1 MLDSPADAARQAPT
15 VFSIPGTDPF
25 LETLYEA
32 LCSGRLIADWDPDDP
47 LSWSDLTILLPT
59 RRAGRVFRDLFL
71 ERSGSASVILPRIRP
86 IGDVD
91 EDLPSLEAD
100 DASPDIA
107 PAISNFD
114 RHLGLTKLVM
124 RWTKA
129 LRGPNPHTTG
139 PIRVP
144 ASPADAAWLAHDLA
158 ALMDQVATEEVEWSG
173 LSDLVPD
180 DHAGYWQLTLAF
192 LQIAT
197 NAWPDYLKERGLLA
211 QAERRSL
218 LIDRDSHRLMTQA
231 NNKPI
236 IAAGSTGSIPATAR
250 LLKTI
255 AHLPG
260 GAVILPDLPAWID
273 DETWHAIGSASGSD
287 AAPSHPLYGL
297 KHLIEEIGVQRTN
310 IETLSSTKDTQ
321 TLSRHKAIVEV
332 FRPAQVT
339 DRWRDLQEGPDMRNP
354 LATIDLVEAPGD
366 HEEALAIAML
376 LREFRQSGTGQA
388 ALVTPDRRLAR
399 RVAQALRRWNI
410 EVDDSAGEPLTQT
423 PAGVLLRLVCETALS
438 GFDPIV
444 LLSLLKHPLARFSRT
459 AGFVRNTA
467 RALEIG
473 VLRGPLPA
481 PGPDGLRAAIES
493 IRRQEREN
501 RNSADQNNSGKKHFA
516 PYHRRYVGE
525 AEWQDILELLDLID
539 AAFKPLT
546 EFHASRGPQDVS
558 VILQMHVET
567 LRAVV
572 RDEDDNEDTFF
583 SRPDGSV
590 LLASLA
596 GLLSSQESDIALTGA
611 DYPDFLDSLL
621 AGIPVRPNRV
631 TDPMLQIWGPLEARL
646 QSPDLTILGGLNEG
660 VWPALAET
668 DPWLSRPMRIGM
680 GLQPPERRIGL
691 SAHDFM
697 QGLSGNRVVV
707 TRSERTDGAPTV
719 PSRWLQR
726 LRPVVGGDAFA
737 AMQRRGARILDW
749 AVRLDEA
756 GVPQEPAPR
765 PNPKPPVSAR
775 PGGLSVTE
783 VETLIRDPYAY
794 YARRVLRL
802 EPVAAIGS
810 EPDFAER
817 GTLIHEILG
826 TFAQAWSGSHD
837 AEALRKLLAIGT
849 AEFAQ
854 LDAFPAL
861 KTIWWSRFVKL
872 ASSYIEW
879 ENARDAVI
887 ATRLAEIDA
896 DTNVALDTGQAKLR
910 ARADRI
916 DLRRD
921 GGLEIVDFKTGGIP
935 TAKQVNAGF
944 APQLPLEGA
953 LIQRGGFADV
963 AKVLPAGAAP
973 AVAAMDYVQLKVSG
987 DGILQRSA
995 IPKDSDAESVIG
1007 ASWSNLTA
1015 LLNRYRDPA
1024 QGYLSRAYPLRSADH
1039 TGRYDHLARVAEW
1052 SLHDA
1057 EDDA

>member
-1 MLDSPADAARQAPT
+1 MPDSQAHARRRAPRL
-15 VFSIPGTDPF
+15 FSIPGTDPF
-25 LETLYEA
+25 LETLYDA
-32 LCSGRLIADWDPDDP
+32 LRSGRLIADWDPQDP
-47 LSWSDLTILLPT
+47 LAWADLTILLPT
-59 RRAGRVFRDLFL
+59 RRAGRAFRDLFL
-71 ERSGSASVILPRIRP
+71 ERSGSGSVILPRIRP

-91 EDLPSLEAD
+91 EDLPPLETD
-100 DASPDIA
+100 DTDPEIA

-124 RWTKA
+124 QWTRA

-144 ASPADAAWLAHDLA
+144 ASPADAAWLARDLA

-173 LSDLVPD
+173 LSHLVPD

-197 NAWPDYLKERGLLA
+197 NAWPDYLKERGFLA

-218 LIDRDSHRLMTQA
+218 LIDRDSRRLEAGTS
-231 NNKPI
+231 NKPI

-255 AHLPG
+255 AHLPH
-260 GAVILPDLPAWID
+260 GAVVLPGLAPWID
-273 DETWHAIGSASGSD
+273 EETWYAIGSAPGS
-287 AAPSHPLYGL
+287 ASAPSHPLYGL
-297 KHLIEEIGVQRTN
+297 KHLIEEIGVERTAV
-310 IETLSSTKDTQ
+310 ETLSRDAHSQ
-321 TLSRHKAIVEV
+321 TLSRQQAIVEV

-339 DRWRDLQEGPDMRNP
+339 DRWRDLQDNPDQRNP
-354 LATIDLVEAPGD
+354 LATIDLVEAPAD

-376 LREFRQSGTGQA
+376 LREFRETGMGQA

-410 EVDDSAGEPLTQT
+410 EVDDSAGEPLIQT
-423 PAGVLLRLVCETALS
+423 PAGVLMRLVSETALS

-444 LLSLLKHPLARFSRT
+444 LLSLLKHPLTRLSRS

-473 VLRGPLPA
+473 VLRGPLPG
-481 PGPDGLRAAIES
+481 PGPDGLRSAIET
-493 IRRQEREN
+493 IRNQESEN
-501 RNSADQNNSGKKHFA
+501 RKNSGKKHFG

-525 AEWQDILELLDLID
+525 PEWRDIQELLDLIE
-539 AAFKPLT
+539 AAFKPLAD
-546 EFHASRGPQDVS
+546 FHASREAQDVS
-558 VILQMHVET
+558 AILQMHVEA
-567 LRAVV
+567 LRTVV
-572 RDEDDNEDTFF
+572 RDDDEQEDGFF
-583 SRPDGSV
+583 SRPDGAV

-596 GLLSSQESDIALTGA
+596 GLLSSQESDIALTA
-611 DYPDFLDSLL
+611 AEYPDFLESLL
-621 AGIPVRPNRV
+621 AGLPVRPNRT
-631 TDPMLQIWGPLEARL
+631 TDPILQIWGPLEARL

-660 VWPALAET
+660 TWPALAET
-668 DPWLSRPMRIGM
+668 DPWLSRPMRTGM

-697 QGLSGNRVVV
+697 QGLSGDRVVV

-726 LRPVVGGDAFA
+726 LRPVVGEAAFS
-737 AMQRRGARILDW
+737 AMQERGARVLDW
-749 AVRLDEA
+749 AMRLDRTTD
-756 GVPQEPAPR
+756 PQGPAPR

-775 PGGLSVTE
+775 PGGLSITE

-802 EPVAAIGS
+802 EPVAPIGS

-826 TFAQAWSGSHD
+826 TFTQVWSGAHDAQA
-837 AEALRKLLAIGT
+837 LRRLLEIGK

-861 KTIWWSRFVKL
+861 KTIWWSRFLKL
-872 ASSYIEW
+872 ASAYIEW
-879 ENARDAVI
+879 EKLRDPHI

-896 DTNVALDTGQAKLR
+896 DADVVLDTGTAKLR

-916 DLRRD
+916 DRRRD
-921 GGLEIVDFKTGGIP
+921 GTLEIVDFKTGGVP

-953 LIQRGGFADV
+953 LIQRGGFADL
-963 AKVLPAGAAP
+963 ARTLPAGTVP
-973 AVAAMDYVQLKVSG
+973 AVTAMDYVQLKVSG

-995 IPKDSDAESVIG
+995 IPRDSGADAVMT
-1007 ASWSNLTA
+1007 ASWANLTA
-1015 LLNRYRDPA
+1015 LLNRYRDPE

-1039 TGRYDHLARVAEW
+1039 SGRYDHLARVAEW
-1052 SLHDA
+1052 SLHDEG
-1057 EDDA
+1057 EDE

>member
-1 MLDSPADAARQAPT
+1 MPDSQADAARHAPT
-15 VFSIPGTDPF
+15 LFSIPGTDPF

-32 LCSGRLIADWDPDDP
+32 LCSGHLIADWDPQDP
-47 LSWSDLTILLPT
+47 LAWSDLTILLPT
-59 RRAGRVFRDLFL
+59 RRAGRAFRDLFL
-71 ERSGSASVILPRIRP
+71 ERSGSGSVILPRIRP

-91 EDLPSLEAD
+91 EDLPLLETD
-100 DASPDIA
+100 DTNPDIA

-124 RWTKA
+124 HWTKA

-144 ASPADAAWLAHDLA
+144 ASPADAAWLARDLA

-173 LSDLVPD
+173 LSTLVPD

-197 NAWPDYLKERGLLA
+197 NAWPGYLKERGLLA

-218 LIDRDSHRLMTQA
+218 LIDRDSRRLKTQTS
-231 NNKPI
+231 NKPI
-236 IAAGSTGSIPATAR
+236 IAAGSTGSIPATTR

-255 AHLPG
+255 AHLPYG
-260 GAVILPDLPAWID
+260 VVVLPGLPSWID
-273 DETWHAIGSASGSD
+273 DETWNAIGSTTGSD
-287 AAPSHPLYGL
+287 SAPSHPLYGL
-297 KHLIEEIGVQRTN
+297 KHLIEEIGVERTA
-310 IETLSSTKDTQ
+310 IKTLSRDKDTQ
-321 TLSRHKAIVEV
+321 ILSRQQAIVEV

-339 DRWRDLQEGPDMRNP
+339 DRWRDLVESPDNRNP

-376 LREFRQSGTGQA
+376 LREFRESGTGQA
-388 ALVTPDRRLAR
+388 ALITPDRRLAR

-423 PAGVLLRLVCETALS
+423 PAGVLMRLVSETALS

-444 LLSLLKHPLARFSRT
+444 LLSLLKHPLVRLSRS

-473 VLRGPLPA
+473 VLRGPLPG
-481 PGPDGLRAAIES
+481 PGPDGLRTAIDT
-493 IRRQEREN
+493 IRREEREN
-501 RNSADQNNSGKKHFA
+501 RESPGKRHFA

-525 AEWQDILELLDLID
+525 PEWQDILQLLDLIE

-546 EFHASRGPQDVS
+546 DFHASREPRTVS
-558 VILQMHVET
+558 AILLMHVEA

-572 RDEDDNEDTFF
+572 RDEDEKEDGFF

-596 GLLSSQESDIALTGA
+596 GLLSSQESDIALTAA
-611 DYPDFLDSLL
+611 DYPDFLESLL
-621 AGIPVRPNRV
+621 AGLPVRPNRA

-660 VWPALAET
+660 IWPALAET
-668 DPWLSRPMRIGM
+668 DPWLSRPMRTGM

-737 AMQRRGARILDW
+737 AMQQRGACVLDW
-749 AVRLDEA
+749 AMRLDQA
-756 GVPQEPAPR
+756 ADPQGPAPR

-802 EPVAAIGS
+802 EPVAPIGS

-826 TFAQAWSGSHD
+826 TFTQAWSGAHD
-837 AEALRKLLAIGT
+837 AQALQKLLAIGR
-849 AEFAQ
+849 AEFSQ

-861 KTIWWSRFVKL
+861 KTIWWSRFLKL
-872 ASSYIEW
+872 ASAYIEW
-879 ENARDAVI
+879 EKFRDPYI

-896 DTNVALDTGQAKLR
+896 DTDVTLDAGKARLR

-921 GGLEIVDFKTGGIP
+921 GTLEIVDFKTGGVP

-953 LIQRGGFADV
+953 MIQRGGFADL
-963 AKVLPAGAAP
+963 ARILPAGAAP
-973 AVAAMDYVQLKVSG
+973 AVTAMDYVQLKVSS

-995 IPKDSDAESVIG
+995 IPKDSDADAVIA
-1007 ASWSNLTA
+1007 ASWANLTA
-1015 LLNRYRDPA
+1015 LLNRYRDPG

-1039 TGRYDHLARVAEW
+1039 SGRYDHLARVAEW
-1052 SLHDA
+1052 SLHDEG
-1057 EDDA
+1057 EDE

>member
-1 MLDSPADAARQAPT
+1 MLDSPADAARHAPT

-32 LCSGRLIADWDPDDP
+32 LCAGRLIADWDPEDP

-91 EDLPSLEAD
+91 DDLPSLEAD

-124 RWTKA
+124 HWTKA
-129 LRGPNPHTTG
+129 LRGPTPHTTG

-255 AHLPG
+255 AHLPN
-260 GAVILPDLPAWID
+260 GAVVLPDLPGWID

-310 IETLSSTKDTQ
+310 IETLSAAKDTQ
-321 TLSRHKAIVEV
+321 TLSRRKAIVEV

-339 DRWRDLQEGPDMRNP
+339 DRWRDLQKGPDSRNP

-399 RVAQALRRWNI
+399 RVAQALRRWDI

-423 PAGVLLRLVCETALS
+423 PAGVLLRLVSETALS

-444 LLSLLKHPLARFSRT
+444 LLSLLKHPLARFSST

-481 PGPDGLRAAIES
+481 PGPDGLRAAIET

-501 RNSADQNNSGKKHFA
+501 RDGADQNSSGKKHFA

-525 AEWQDILELLDLID
+525 AEWQDILQLLDLVD
-539 AAFKPLT
+539 AAFRPLT
-546 EFHASRGPQDVS
+546 DFRASRDPQHVS
-558 VILQMHVET
+558 AILQMHVEA
-567 LRAVV
+567 LRTVV

-621 AGIPVRPNRV
+621 AGIPVRPNRA

-668 DPWLSRPMRIGM
+668 DPWLSRPMRTGM

-726 LRPVVGGDAFA
+726 LRPVVGGDAFV
-737 AMQRRGARILDW
+737 AMQQRGARVLDW
-749 AVRLDEA
+749 AMRLDEA
-756 GVPQEPAPR
+756 AAPQGPAPR

-826 TFAQAWSGSHD
+826 TFTQAWSGAHD
-837 AEALRKLLAIGT
+837 AGALQKLLATGRT
-849 AEFAQ
+849 EFAQ

-872 ASSYIEW
+872 AAAYIEW
-879 ENARDAVI
+879 EKARDPVI
-887 ATRLAEIDA
+887 AARLAEIDA
-896 DTNVALDTGQAKLR
+896 DANVALDAGKAKLR

-935 TAKQVNAGF
+935 SAKQVNAGF

-953 LIQRGGFADV
+953 LIRSGGFADV
-963 AKVLPAGAAP
+963 ATVLPAGAVP
-973 AVAAMDYVQLKVSG
+973 RIAAMDYVQLKISG

-995 IPKDSDAESVIG
+995 VPKDSDAEAVIG

-1039 TGRYDHLARVAEW
+1039 SGRYDHLARVAEW